1 MHSPRLATQRY
12 KKNSKYAN
20 LFYFF
25 FILQQILSKI
35 CIFQKICLSLHK
47 KNSAEIAHFYCFT
60 LFSPHQMATV
70 IFKKDSS
77 EQSLSGTFAGITYR
91 THKNGK
97 KTAWLQPEPF
107 LPDNH
112 TKEQELSY
120 RRTVII
126 RAIVKTIQEETIGDF
141 ATEQQ
146 AINFRTTIRDRV
158 RRAYTKMFNQEPDIL
173 NDHTNEQ
180 IIELLLKDYHNRFL

>member
-1 MHSPRLATQRY
+1 MQIFFTFFSFYNKFYQKFAYFKKFAYLCTQ
-12 KKNSKYAN
+12 
-20 LFYFF
+20 
-25 FILQQILSKI
+25 
-35 CIFQKICLSLHK
+35 

-97 KTAWLQPEPF
+97 TTARQQPEPF

-112 TKEQELSY
+112 TEEQELSY

-158 RRAYTKMFNQEPDIL
+158 RRAYTKMINQEPDIL

-180 IIELLLKDYHNRFL
+180 IIVLLLKDYHNRFL